1 MADYS
6 KKKKNP
12 TTESMKTIRSHIES
26 GSFSRIYL
34 LYGDEQYLVNQYR
47 DMLIKALVND
57 GDTMNYTSYTS
68 DTFNPDSVYQDMI
81 TMPFLAEHR
90 VVVVNGSGYF
100 DGSDPAFIES
110 VNQIPESNV
119 VIFCEQKVNK
129 AKKAYLA
136 ASKSPDVTVLEFK
149 GLEKSDL
156 IAWLGSILGEGGLKV
171 KLSVP
176 EKILDACG
184 SDADMYMLENEARKV
199 HDYCIDKGVV
209 GPEDVALLCSN
220 AVEDKIF
227 DMCRAIS
234 QKNAAVAISQY
245 QDLIKLKKSVV
256 TIMGRIQ
263 AQYNQLLDVKIL
275 LEEGKKPA
283 DIESKLR
290 LSKWITSRLISLAN
304 SYTRKQLI
312 EAVDMC
318 QEAIMMNNSGGLL
331 GNAAV
336 ENLIVKLLTKGA

>member
-1 MADYS
+1 MAAR
-6 KKKKNP
+6 KEENP
-12 TTESMKTIRSHIES
+12 TGASKSTVKKHITTGE
-26 GSFSRIYL
+26 FSRVYL
-34 LYGDEQYLVNQYR
+34 MYGAEQYLATYYR
-47 DMLIKALVND
+47 DEIKNALIDPSDDLNCRVYDTDSFDLNTLIND
-57 GDTMNYTSYTS
+57 A
-68 DTFNPDSVYQDMI
+68 I
-81 TMPFLAEHR
+81 TVPFFAEHR

-156 IAWLGSILGEGGLKV
+156 IAWLGSILGEDGLKV

-184 SDADMYMLENEARKV
+184 SEADMYMLENEARKV

>member
-1 MADYS
+1 M
-6 KKKKNP
+6 
-12 TTESMKTIRSHIES
+12 IGSHVAKE
-26 GSFSRIYL
+26 L
-34 LYGDEQYLVNQYR
+34 LQRGINVTAIVRPMSEKLRNLEWAEEQAGAA
-47 DMLIKALVND
+47 ALL
-57 GDTMNYTSYTS
+57 G
-68 DTFNPDSVYQDMI
+68 PDR
-81 TMPFLAEHR
+81 TAEVGKMR
-90 VVVVNGSGYF
+90 VVECNLYELPSLRDKLGWEH
-100 DGSDPAFIES
+100 DAF
-110 VNQIPESNV
+110 
-119 VIFCEQKVNK
+119 FHFGWD
-129 AKKAYLA
+129 Y
-136 ASKSPDVTVLEFK
+136 TF
-149 GLEKSDL
+149 GT
-156 IAWLGSILGEGGLKV
+156 GR
-171 KLSVP
+171 
-176 EKILDACG
+176 
-184 SDADMYMLENEARKV
+184 NEARKV